1 MKTLLT
7 TIAACSLAAVTAT
20 AGETYVSRGDSK
32 YAPTPTERM
41 REGGLYIG
49 LYGGV
54 NVGQTADI
62 DDEESDLV
70 GDIESEL
77 DSDIGWFGGL
87 KFGYVFPTASVV
99 KPAIEL
105 DAFYMGI
112 NSELNTETDFGDFDI
127 SADFHSAV
135 VMANVKVQFDLG
147 TFQPYIGAGLGYAHT
162 WVDEVEFDGT
172 EVEGADSDEGTFAYQ
187 GIAGFDIKLSERL
200 ALFTEYKAVVL
211 HDLGDVKNYVNHLV
225 GVGVRIGF

>member
-7 TIAACSLAAVTAT
+7 TIAACSLAALTAT
-20 AGETYVSRGDSK
+20 AGDSYVSGGDSK
-32 YAPTPTERM
+32 HSPAPMERM
-41 REGGLYIG
+41 REGGLYIAIF
-49 LYGGV
+49 GGI

-62 DDEESDLV
+62 EDTEDDFI

-77 DSDIGWFGGL
+77 ESDFGWFGGL
-87 KFGYVFPTASVV
+87 KFGYLFPTASVV
-99 KPAIEL
+99 KPAVEL

-112 NSELNTETDFGDFDI
+112 NSEFNNETDFGDFDF

-135 VMANVKVQFDLG
+135 FMANVKVQFDLG

-162 WVDEVEFDGT
+162 WIDEVEVND
-172 EVEGADSDEGTFAYQ
+172 EELEGADADEGTFAYQ

-200 ALFTEYKAVVL
+200 SLFTEYKAVVL
-211 HDLGDVKNYVNHLV
+211 HDLGDIKNYVNHLV